1 MSWLRWLKR
10 RREDTALIEW
20 RRDWATAVEAPD
32 RQRAEALRARL
43 SSRAQQ
49 HDDEDE
55 LEREMLEGL
64 DSLVA
69 LTDEVDAHGL
79 PSVTTGHR
87 AARDEVCH
95 FSTPASLPDDPDQ
108 PAGTLLFTPSR
119 AVFVGGARAMSV
131 PWHTV
136 SACVRQDR
144 DLLLVRR
151 SPGVVHRIRF
161 NTYGDVLRAAC
172 LAGRLSAR
180 RPPAL
185 R

>member
-1 MSWLRWLKR
+1 MSWRRWLKG
-10 RREDTALIEW
+10 RREDPALLEW

-32 RQRAEALRARL
+32 RQRAEGLRARL
-43 SSRAQQ
+43 SLSGAQQ
-49 HDDEDE
+49 HDDDDE

-64 DSLVA
+64 ESLLA
-69 LTDEVDAHGL
+69 LMDEVGAHGL
-79 PSVTTGHR
+79 PTVATGHR

-95 FSTPASLPDDPDQ
+95 FSTPATLPDDPGL
-108 PAGTLLFTPSR
+108 PAGTLLFTTSR
-119 AVFVGGARAMSV
+119 AIFVGGARTMSV

-151 SPGVVHRIRF
+151 SPGAAHRIRF

-172 LAGRLSAR
+172 LAGRLCTR
-180 RPPAL
+180 RG
-185 R
+185 